1 MWEGDYP
8 GDQLTIVD
16 HAFHGYVRVRCW
28 NIANQDPS
36 GYSEVVE
43 LPKLQE
49 AGARGDG
56 NDEYI
61 VPKGGGKKGGGK
73 KELPPLGGK
82 GGGQA
87 EDKAAQQKDTQKA
100 LVGAAYGKAAAAA
113 THGRAGGHGV
123 AKPLAEFERANVAK
137 VVAAGPT
144 AQRCAKALGGFY
156 MEAGAEGGRNGV
168 LFGLRVSHVALAM
181 HEGRSAVGVDR
192 PLVGLVDVA
201 LHDALL
207 PLASK
212 AAVLEEE
219 WNVVVD
225 RCLGFVELVESFPDD
240 AEGEVFLRDILYV
253 MIDIYETLRACQKG
267 GYLTQHLE
275 EPAYKADV
283 KEALQQEAVQR
294 LTNLYWKFST
304 DVLKILMQLKSDV
317 SEAEE
322 PEDILAE
329 ERQRLQARA
338 LQRQQ
343 SSMARSSMETYG
355 AFQGFSAPAGAS

>member
-16 HAFHGYVRVRCW
+16 HAFHGYVRLRCW

-137 VVAAGPT
+137 VAAAGPT

-207 PLASK
+207 PLAAK
-212 AAVLEEE
+212 ARYLLPTTYYLLPATCYLLPTAY
-219 WNVVVD
+219 
-225 RCLGFVELVESFPDD
+225 CL
-240 AEGEVFLRDILYV
+240 LRPA
-253 MIDIYETLRACQKG
+253 TC
-267 GYLTQHLE
+267 YLLPT
-275 EPAYKADV
+275 
-283 KEALQQEAVQR
+283 
-294 LTNLYWKFST
+294 
-304 DVLKILMQLKSDV
+304 
-317 SEAEE
+317 
-322 PEDILAE
+322 
-329 ERQRLQARA
+329 
-338 LQRQQ
+338 
-343 SSMARSSMETYG
+343 TYYLL
-355 AFQGFSAPAGAS
+355 PTT

>member
-1 MWEGDYP
+1 
-8 GDQLTIVD
+8 
-16 HAFHGYVRVRCW
+16 
-28 NIANQDPS
+28 
-36 GYSEVVE
+36 
-43 LPKLQE
+43 
-49 AGARGDG
+49 
-56 NDEYI
+56 
-61 VPKGGGKKGGGK
+61 
-73 KELPPLGGK
+73 
-82 GGGQA
+82 
-87 EDKAAQQKDTQKA
+87 
-100 LVGAAYGKAAAAA
+100 
-113 THGRAGGHGV
+113 
-123 AKPLAEFERANVAK
+123 
-137 VVAAGPT
+137 
-144 AQRCAKALGGFY
+144 
-156 MEAGAEGGRNGV
+156 MEAGVEGGRDGA

-267 GYLTQHLE
+267 GYITLHLE

-283 KEALQQEAVQR
+283 KEALTQEAVQR

-304 DVLKILMQLKSDV
+304 DVLKILMQLKTDV
-317 SEAEE
+317 SEVEE

-329 ERQRLQARA
+329 ERQRVQARA
-338 LQRQQ
+338 LRRQQ
-343 SSMARSSMETYG
+343 SSMARSALESSG
-355 AFQGFSAPAGAS
+355 AFQAFSAPAGAS